1 MVKVL
6 CIALSSHVDLNRV
19 KCGRSGGLRFTIA
32 GNSHYYQVLVTNVG
46 SDGEVMAVKVK
57 GSKTGWIPMA
67 RNWGQN
73 WQCNVNL
80 KGQPLSFEVTTS
92 DKMTLTAYNVAPAN
106 WQFGQ
111 TFEGKQ
117 F

>member
-1 MVKVL
+1 M
-6 CIALSSHVDLNRV
+6 
-19 KCGRSGGLRFTIA
+19 KCERKGGLRFTI
-32 GNSHYYQVLVTNVG
+32 GGSSHFYQVLVTNVG
-46 SDGEVMAVKVK
+46 MDGEVIAVKVK
-57 GSKTGWIPMA
+57 GSRTGWIPMA

-80 KGQPLSFEVTTS
+80 RGQPLSFEVTTS
-92 DKMTLTAYNVAPAN
+92 GHRTLTSYNVAPSN

-111 TFEGKQ
+111 TYEGKH

>member
-1 MVKVL
+1 
-6 CIALSSHVDLNRV
+6 
-19 KCGRSGGLRFTIA
+19 
-32 GNSHYYQVLVTNVG
+32 
-46 SDGEVMAVKVK
+46 
-57 GSKTGWIPMA
+57 MA

-80 KGQPLSFEVTTS
+80 IGQPLSFMVTTIS
-92 DKMTLTAYNVAPAN
+92 RRTHISYNVAPVN

-111 TFEGKQ
+111 MYERKQ

>member
-1 MVKVL
+1 
-6 CIALSSHVDLNRV
+6 
-19 KCGRSGGLRFTIA
+19 
-32 GNSHYYQVLVTNVG
+32 
-46 SDGEVMAVKVK
+46 
-57 GSKTGWIPMA
+57 MA

-80 KGQPLSFEVTTS
+80 KGQPIAFEVTANS
-92 DKMTLTAYNVAPAN
+92 GRTLASYNVAPAN